1 MPNWCCVNI
10 VAKGER
16 KQLERL
22 ADDLNNMQNIGQNY
36 FGRLWLGNLVEKCLN
51 TDKNSISETM
61 IRKIKDERLRGII
74 SPNFYSI
81 ATFSRPD
88 TEEEVMESNGGVQE
102 MFEVDGD
109 CLRFSMI
116 SAWAEPCGLRRLINE
131 VYGVDLYWS
140 STDEF
145 VNFANTYN
153 PDKIP
158 ELPYVN
164 FDGSPYSRLEVDD
177 LKCALKD
184 NIKELRMRIPDD
196 ADAEYFVSDEFLD
209 MYSKLPE
216 EVTSPDLECEEDK
229 PLFEVYKE
237 VDLSY
242 WQ

>member
-1 MPNWCCVNI
+1 MPNWCCINI
-10 VAKGER
+10 IAKGKHE
-16 KQLERL
+16 QLQRL
-22 ADDLNNMQNIGQNY
+22 ADDLNNMQNIGQSC
-36 FGRLWLGNLVEKCLN
+36 FGRLWLGNLAAKCLN
-51 TDKNSISETM
+51 AEKDGISVAIMEKLKDKG
-61 IRKIKDERLRGII
+61 LRGII
-74 SPNFYSI
+74 SPNFYNI
-81 ATFSRPD
+81 ATLGRPD
-88 TEEEVMESNGGVQE
+88 TEEEVMESNGGIQE

-131 VYGVDLYWS
+131 VYSVDLYWS

-177 LKCALKD
+177 LKRALKD

-196 ADAEYFVSDEFLD
+196 ADAEYFVSNEFLD

-216 EVTSPDLECEEDK
+216 KVFAPALGSEIRKPEFGDYEEED
-229 PLFEVYKE
+229 
-237 VDLSY
+237 LSN
-242 WQ
+242 

>member
-10 VAKGER
+10 VAKGKHE
-16 KQLERL
+16 QLQRL

-36 FGRLWLGNLVEKCLN
+36 FGRLWLGNLVAKCLN
-51 TDKNSISETM
+51 AEKGGISMAIMEKLKDKGF
-61 IRKIKDERLRGII
+61 RGII
-74 SPNFYSI
+74 SPNFYNI
-81 ATFSRPD
+81 PTLGIPD
-88 TEEEVMESNGGVQE
+88 TEEEIKERNGGAQE

-196 ADAEYFVSDEFLD
+196 ADAEYFVSNEFLD
-209 MYSKLPE
+209 MYYKLPE
-216 EVTSPDLECEEDK
+216 KVTSPALWCDIDT

>member
-10 VAKGER
+10 VAKGKHE
-16 KQLERL
+16 QLQRL
-22 ADDLNNMQNIGQNY
+22 ADDLNSMQNIGKSR
-36 FGRLWLGNLVEKCLN
+36 FGRLWLGNLVAKCLN
-51 TDKNSISETM
+51 AEKDGISVAIMEKLKDKG
-61 IRKIKDERLRGII
+61 LRGII
-74 SPNFYSI
+74 SPNFYNI
-81 ATFSRPD
+81 ATLGGPD
-88 TEEEVMESNGGVQE
+88 TEEEIKERNGGAQE
-102 MFEVDGD
+102 MFEVDSD

-116 SAWAEPCGLRRLINE
+116 SAWAEPCGLRRLISE

-164 FDGSPYSRLEVDD
+164 FDGLPYSRLEVGELIER
-177 LKCALKD
+177 LKEDVEGLK
-184 NIKELRMRIPDD
+184 IPEN
-196 ADAEYFVSDEFLD
+196 ADAEYFASDEFLD

-216 EVTSPDLECEEDK
+216 KMTSPGLKCEIDK
-229 PLFEVYKE
+229 PYFAVYKE